1 MTSLNQFDIAGALAT
16 EYGFSVRSVEVLSMF
31 SDNFTYGSLG
41 CIWRE
46 SVHHYLDEQED
57 AVPFNGLYAKEK
69 EGTPVIDA
77 WLNKYGIENWL
88 RLLIQKA

>member
-1 MTSLNQFDIAGALAT
+1 MLK
-16 EYGFSVRSVEVLSMF
+16 EFSSVTYDTNKKV
-31 SDNFTYGSLG
+31 TYGSIG

-69 EGTPVIDA
+69 DGTPVIDA

-88 RLLIQKA
+88 RLLIQKR